1 MRIAVMGSGG
11 LGGFC
16 GALLSRAG
24 QDVTLIAR
32 GPHLKAIQDGGLTI
46 KSPVVGEFTVMPMA
60 TDSPDSVGEVDL
72 VVMGVKTYDVPA
84 AIELV
89 HPMVGKGTLLVSL
102 QNGIEAAEQI
112 AAAFEADR
120 VAVAISYINS
130 LVESPGVIRHGSQHN
145 ELILGG
151 LKAGRSAALDEAAA
165 VLNEASIDCDL
176 REDISIPRWEKFV
189 LLAGTG
195 GVMALTRLSLG
206 PIRDCAETSALF
218 QGVVSEACEV
228 GRAAGVPL
236 DENLVD
242 HHWQLMQTYPASAS
256 SSMLFDIRAG
266 RRLEL
271 ESLNGAI
278 VRLGAKLG
286 VRTPL
291 NFAVYAALKP
301 YVDGEPVAATD

>member
-102 QNGIEAAEQI
+102 QNGIEAAEQ
-112 AAAFEADR
+112 
-120 VAVAISYINS
+120 
-130 LVESPGVIRHGSQHN
+130 
-145 ELILGG
+145 
-151 LKAGRSAALDEAAA
+151 
-165 VLNEASIDCDL
+165 
-176 REDISIPRWEKFV
+176 
-189 LLAGTG
+189 
-195 GVMALTRLSLG
+195 
-206 PIRDCAETSALF
+206 
-218 QGVVSEACEV
+218 
-228 GRAAGVPL
+228 
-236 DENLVD
+236 
-242 HHWQLMQTYPASAS
+242 
-256 SSMLFDIRAG
+256 
-266 RRLEL
+266 
-271 ESLNGAI
+271 
-278 VRLGAKLG
+278 
-286 VRTPL
+286 
-291 NFAVYAALKP
+291 
-301 YVDGEPVAATD
+301 